1 MRFKLFFSLLL
12 ISLQAAG
19 GCHVS
24 PHRLGRSGSDFAFR
38 GSHSAKDASFNCKII
53 EKNTDFAFTLY
64 KQLIFQASDL
74 NVFFSPLSVSM
85 ILSLLTLG
93 VHSTT
98 RTQILVGLGFNLKE
112 IQEDAIHK
120 FFQNLIFNLNIPNPN
135 LQLSMGSALFVDE
148 RLRLLEEFSQNV
160 KAMYTS
166 EVLSVDFQYPVRA
179 QKRINSYISEQT
191 QKKIEGLVKDV
202 DANAMMILVNYIFFK
217 ASWERRFDPKRT
229 KDDNFIVSENT
240 MVKVPIMVHE
250 GIHNYFRDRSL
261 SCGVLQVAYASN
273 ETALFVLPD
282 QGQMKRVEVALNQ
295 KVMKRWLKGLKKRA
309 MELRIP
315 KLSLSGKYELQKILP
330 ALKIMN
336 VFSKESDVSGIIDLA
351 VKPNHVTPLI
361 SQIVH
366 QTAFEMDESGPQ
378 TVMNTKSHVKVRMST
393 ARHHMMEFNRP
404 FLVMILAQ
412 PNHSILFLGK
422 VVNPREAEGLSAS
435 SLS

>member
-1 MRFKLFFSLLL
+1 MKFRFFLSLLL

-24 PHRLGRSGSDFAFR
+24 PHRIGKSGSDFAFR
-38 GSHSAKDASFNCKII
+38 GSHNAKDAMLNCKII

-64 KQLIFQASDL
+64 KQLVSQAPDL

-120 FFQNLIFNLNIPNPN
+120 FFQNLILNLNVPNPE
-135 LQLSMGSALFVDE
+135 LQLSMGSALFVEE

-160 KAMYTS
+160 KTMYMS
-166 EVLSVDFQYPVRA
+166 EALSIDFQYPVRA
-179 QKRINSYISEQT
+179 QKRINDYISEQT
-191 QKKIEGLVKDV
+191 QKKMEGLVKDV
-202 DANAMMILVNYIFFK
+202 DSSTMMILVNYIFFK
-217 ASWERRFDPKRT
+217 ASWERNFDPKRT
-229 KDDNFIVSENT
+229 REDNFIVSEKT
-240 MVKVPIMVHE
+240 MVKVPMMIHE
-250 GIHNYFRDRSL
+250 DIHYYFRDRSL
-261 SCGVLQVAYASN
+261 SCSVLQIAYASN

-282 QGQMKRVEVALNQ
+282 QGQMKRVEAALTQ

-309 MELRIP
+309 MELHLP
-315 KLSLSGKYELQKILP
+315 KLSLSGKYELHKILP
-330 ALKIMN
+330 ALKITN
-336 VFSKESDVSGIIDLA
+336 VFSKESDLSGIIDLSN
-351 VKPNHVTPLI
+351 KPSHLTPLI
-361 SQIVH
+361 NQII
-366 QTAFEMDESGPQ
+366 QQIGFEMDESGPQ
-378 TVMNTKSHVKVRMST
+378 TVNTKSHVKFRIST

-404 FLVMILAQ
+404 FLMMILAQ
-412 PNHSILFLGK
+412 PNQSILLLGK

-435 SLS
+435 PS